1 MHISYS
7 LDVWRKTIEIQVP
20 GKINGRQAQVTEE
33 HFHILRY
40 LRNGGWD
47 ILLKSIGPKI
57 VSIAESENASDFYF
71 VDSFENYM

>member
-1 MHISYS
+1 M
-7 LDVWRKTIEIQVP
+7 
-20 GKINGRQAQVTEE
+20 TED

-47 ILLKSIGPKI
+47 ILTKSISARVLK
-57 VSIAESENASDFYF
+57 IAESANASDHYF